1 MSLSNSQTSLLAAL
15 SAHVAWV
22 IAATFVAIAFGFPW
36 WYGTVGIL
44 AVAVVKETLIDPVM
58 EGNPFW
64 NGTWDSGAGDLAG
77 YALGLVLTLFLLFPT
92 YRLPLM

>member
-1 MSLSNSQTSLLAAL
+1 MSLSNSETSLLAAL

-22 IAATFVAIAFGFPW
+22 IAATFAAVAFGFPW
-36 WYGTVGIL
+36 WYGAAGIL
-44 AVAVVKETLIDPVM
+44 AVAVVKETLIDPVT

-77 YALGLVLTLFLLFPT
+77 YALGLVITLVLLLLTHRF
-92 YRLPLM
+92 